1 MEEELSQQKPKP
13 QISII
18 GFGRFGRLWASI
30 TKADFQVKVYDPSK
44 VALEQASSLGV
55 EASSLEDALAAEVI
69 FYCVP
74 ISQFARTIA
83 DHAAHFKNTR
93 TSKVLIDLLS
103 VKVHA
108 KEIFAKEL
116 PDNCEAMLCHPLFGP
131 DSVNE
136 FGLAGQRIVIEQFRA
151 RDETFKFWRNYF
163 NNLKLETI
171 EITAEEHDQQM
182 AYSQALT
189 HLVGRILSNMHLSGT
204 IPGYQVDTTN
214 CKKLMEVSE
223 QVSKDEFQLF
233 LDMQRYNPY
242 TRAMREKFSQAKD
255 DLYRQ
260 IDTLTM
266 QAD

>member
-1 MEEELSQQKPKP
+1 MTEELAKP

-30 TKADFQVKVYDPSK
+30 TKSDFQVKVYDPSK
-44 VALEQASSLGV
+44 VAIEQASSLGV
-55 EASSLEDALAAEVI
+55 EASSLEDALAAEII
-69 FYCVP
+69 FYCLP

-83 DHAAHFKNTR
+83 DHAAHFKTLSTR
-93 TSKVLIDLLS
+93 KVIIDMLS

-108 KEIFAKEL
+108 KETFTKEL

-151 RDETFKFWRNYF
+151 RDETFKFWKNYF
-163 NNLKLETI
+163 NNLKLEAI

-189 HLVGRILSNMHLSGT
+189 HLVGRILSNMHLSGA
-204 IPGYQVDTTN
+204 ISGYQVETTSG
-214 CKKLMEVSE
+214 KKLMEVSE

-260 IDTLTM
+260 IGTLAT
-266 QAD
+266 QPD